1 MKKIFFLCCA
11 LLIGASHFAQAQLL
25 IKRKTDYHN
34 KKVGSFTAKT
44 RATQHSHKDVGT
56 FTSPD
61 RYYKQEKFF
70 HYGFSLGLVSSRF
83 FEQQNNIPDAI
94 FVQPRRSIGFLVGFV
109 ANLRLHQNFDL
120 RIEPRAT
127 FYERRISYRVV
138 TGTDTTSR
146 TQLLDNTFV
155 EIPLLL
161 KYKSQLRGTKGMY
174 MIAGVT
180 PSFSVSPQKGPD
192 SNVLRAGLFD
202 CMIEYGFGFDMLFPY
217 FKFSPEL
224 RFSHGLVNMLVK
236 DNNVYSRALNRLT
249 THNVS
254 LIFHFH

>member
-180 PSFSVSPQKGPD
+180 QIG
-192 SNVLRAGLFD
+192 RA
-202 CMIEYGFGFDMLFPY
+202 
-217 FKFSPEL
+217 
-224 RFSHGLVNMLVK
+224 HV
-236 DNNVYSRALNRLT
+236 
-249 THNVS
+249 
-254 LIFHFH
+254 